1 MIQGISGKCPQC
13 GQTDIIVTRI
23 DGMNY
28 EGYCAAC
35 ENPVFGFFVLTH
47 ESEEETKDE

>member
-35 ENPVFGFFVLTH
+35 EDRLRFFRFNARI
-47 ESEEETKDE
+47 